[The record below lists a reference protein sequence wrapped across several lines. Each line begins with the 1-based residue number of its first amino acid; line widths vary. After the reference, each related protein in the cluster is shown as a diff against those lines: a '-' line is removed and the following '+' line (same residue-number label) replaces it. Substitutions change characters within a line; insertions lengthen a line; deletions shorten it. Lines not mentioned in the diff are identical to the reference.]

1 MTLVAG
7 LVMVTAGAM
16 CFGGAIVARRWF
28 GIVAAALMVL
38 AMLDVAFVGLLPPL
52 VWAGGLL
59 IGGLVLGFDLRF
71 GPASRG
77 CGVPDAPG
85 VPRNPGLERS
95 VLVSAALAYPAT
107 AWLLLSHGGTLG
119 GAGGST
125 GAVAASDGAEAA
137 SVAGAHRGHGAQEL
151 LTGVLPTIGA
161 AALAAV
167 LVILAIVAL
176 RQRRRF
182 LTIEAGGMAAML
194 GAMLLM
200 H

>member
-1 MTLVAG
+1 MTAVAG
-7 LVMVTAGAM
+7 LVMVAAGAV
-16 CFGGAIVARRWF
+16 CFGGAIAARRWF
-28 GIVAAALMVL
+28 GIAAAALMVL
-38 AMLDVAFVGLLPPL
+38 AMLDVAFVGVLPPL

-59 IGGLVLGFDLRF
+59 VGGLVLGIDLRF

-85 VPRNPGLERS
+85 VPRNPGLERA
-95 VLVSAALAYPAT
+95 VLISAALAYPAT
-107 AWLLLSHGGTLG
+107 AWLLLSHGG
-119 GAGGST
+119 AR
-125 GAVAASDGAEAA
+125 AASDSAA
-137 SVAGAHRGHGAQEL
+137 DVTHLGHGAQDV
-151 LTGVLPTIGA
+151 LTGVLPTVGA

-167 LVILAIVAL
+167 LLMLAVVAL

-194 GAMLLM
+194 AAMLVL

>member
-1 MTLVAG
+1 MTLAAG
-7 LVMVTAGAM
+7 LVMVSAGAV

-28 GIVAAALMVL
+28 GIAAAALMVL
-38 AMLDVAFVGLLPPL
+38 AMLDLAFLGILPPL
-52 VWAGGLL
+52 VWAGALL

-71 GPASRG
+71 GQASRG

-85 VPRNPGLERS
+85 VPRNLGLERA

-107 AWLLLSHGGTLG
+107 AWLLLSHGGAVG
-119 GAGGST
+119 GAG
-125 GAVAASDGAEAA
+125 ASASA
-137 SVAGAHRGHGAQEL
+137 SVSAAGAPHRGHGAQDL
-151 LTGVLPTIGA
+151 LTGVLPMFGA

-167 LVILAIVAL
+167 LVILAVVAL

-182 LTIEAGGMAAML
+182 LSIEAGGMAAML
-194 GAMLLM
+194 VAMLMM

>member
-1 MTLVAG
+1 MTAAAG
-7 LVMVTAGAM
+7 VVMVAAGAM
-16 CFGGAIVARRWF
+16 CFGGAVMARRWF
-28 GIVAAALMVL
+28 GIAAAAIMVL

-95 VLVSAALAYPAT
+95 VLISAALAYPAT
-107 AWLLLSHGGTLG
+107 AWLLLSHGGAMG
-119 GAGGST
+119 GAGGS
-125 GAVAASDGAEAA
+125 ANEAA
-137 SVAGAHRGHGAQEL
+137 SAAAGAHRGHGAQEV
-151 LTGVLPTIGA
+151 LTGVLPMVGA

-167 LVILAIVAL
+167 LVTLAIVAL

-194 GAMLLM
+194 VAMLLM

>member
-1 MTLVAG
+1 MTAVAG
-7 LVMVTAGAM
+7 LVMVAAGAV
-16 CFGGAIVARRWF
+16 CFGGAIAARRWF
-28 GIVAAALMVL
+28 GIAAAALMVL
-38 AMLDVAFVGLLPPL
+38 AMLDVAFVGVLPPL

-59 IGGLVLGFDLRF
+59 VGGLVLGIDLRF

-85 VPRNPGLERS
+85 VPRNPGLERA
-95 VLVSAALAYPAT
+95 VLISAALAYPAT
-107 AWLLLSHGGTLG
+107 AWLLLSHGGAMG
-119 GAGGST
+119 GAGG
-125 GAVAASDGAEAA
+125 
-137 SVAGAHRGHGAQEL
+137 AGAGGSGASASAAGVHSGHGAQDV
-151 LTGVLPTIGA
+151 LTGVLPTVGA

-167 LVILAIVAL
+167 LLVLAVVAL

-194 GAMLLM
+194 AAMLVL